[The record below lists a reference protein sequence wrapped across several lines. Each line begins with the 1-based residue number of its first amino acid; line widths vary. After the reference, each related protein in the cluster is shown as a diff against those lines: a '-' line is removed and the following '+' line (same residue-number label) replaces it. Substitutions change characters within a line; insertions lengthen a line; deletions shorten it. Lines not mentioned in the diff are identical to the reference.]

1 MVLGA
6 RGGEAWSTSQTHCL
20 LIKTVRVLA
29 LQKHRAALWEN
40 TAGNRPPLNAFTL
53 NVENI
58 HSPLPV
64 KLTATTGGNLTH
76 NIFQFGPVYSIALFI
91 SISRLNEC
99 STNDLLLCTLL
110 LQWSSGEQPLRT
122 VLKQDVREA
131 VEAILILHRP

>member
-1 MVLGA
+1 MEYKSNPLPINQNCEGPGTSKTQSSSLGEHS
-6 RGGEAWSTSQTHCL
+6 RKQT
-20 LIKTVRVLA
+20 
-29 LQKHRAALWEN
+29 
-40 TAGNRPPLNAFTL
+40 PLNAFAL

-99 STNDLLLCTLL
+99 STNYLLLCTLL